1 MNATVER
8 SAYVCCMYGC
18 VQVLGVNG
26 SRVAAYEVLE
36 RGEKWVM
43 QR

>member
-1 MNATVER
+1 MIATVER
-8 SAYVCCMYGC
+8 SAYVCCMYDC
-18 VQVLGVNG
+18 VQVLGVDG

-36 RGEKWVM
+36 RRETWVM